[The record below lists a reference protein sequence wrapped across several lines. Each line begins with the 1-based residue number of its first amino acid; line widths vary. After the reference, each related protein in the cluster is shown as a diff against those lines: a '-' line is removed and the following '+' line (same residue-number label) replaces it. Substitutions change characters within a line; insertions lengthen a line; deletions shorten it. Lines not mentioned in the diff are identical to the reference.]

1 MRFNCCTI
9 LLFLL
14 ISCDSQLFYEKS
26 NLKEMLLS
34 NKCNF
39 KEIDDTF
46 YSNNFIKKLNQ
57 LKNNPPNVL
66 LLNISDG
73 NFHKSF
79 ELAKI
84 ISSENITVFV
94 DSNSSCKYDCSLLYL
109 ASLSRYSMTPI
120 KFPTYSP
127 RELNFI
133 KNLSPYSDYITFSSD
148 TILIFLSRNM
158 NKSEISFL
166 REASLNPDLNI
177 ANKLNNKKFGT
188 YEPIC
193 E

>member
-1 MRFNCCTI
+1 
-9 LLFLL
+9 
-14 ISCDSQLFYEKS
+14 
-26 NLKEMLLS
+26 MLLS

-46 YSNNFIKKLNQ
+46 YSNNFIKKINQ

-109 ASLSRYSMTPI
+109 ASLSRYSMKPI

-148 TILIFLSRNM
+148 TILIFLSSNM

-166 REASLNPDLNI
+166 REASLNPHLNI
-177 ANKLNNKKFGT
+177 ANKLNNKKFDT
-188 YEPIC
+188 YE
-193 E
+193 